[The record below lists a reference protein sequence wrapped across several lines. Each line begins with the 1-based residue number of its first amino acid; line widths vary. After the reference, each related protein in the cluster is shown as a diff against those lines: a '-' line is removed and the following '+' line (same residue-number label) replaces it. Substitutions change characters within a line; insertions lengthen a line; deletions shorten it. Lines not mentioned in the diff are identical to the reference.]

1 MKVIGLTGSMAMGKT
16 ATAGMFADKG
26 VAIFDSDG
34 AVHEL
39 YAMGGKGVAAIS
51 RICPDAVVRDTV
63 DRARLRQA
71 VTRDAS
77 LLERIEAVIHPLV
90 REAQETFLAAE
101 RARGTKLALLDIPLL
116 FETGREKDFSAVVVV
131 SAPAA
136 VQRARAL
143 ARPGMTA
150 NRLDLMLSR
159 QLPDLEKK
167 KRADFVVDTGKGLE
181 HARRQVSGIVDKL
194 LK

>member
-1 MKVIGLTGSMAMGKT
+1 
-16 ATAGMFADKG
+16 
-26 VAIFDSDG
+26 
-34 AVHEL
+34 
-39 YAMGGKGVAAIS
+39 
-51 RICPDAVVRDTV
+51 
-63 DRARLRQA
+63 
-71 VTRDAS
+71 

-150 NRLDLMLSR
+150 NRLDVMLSR